1 MVRGTALDR
10 VWETEGSGKARFAI
24 PPAGWVLL
32 LGGTLLWGVSV
43 ESRATFAEEPAA
55 TNLLRCPTFSPQ
67 GSLQPDQVWSVF
79 QPAFSPAQIMPVFE
93 EQGVLWA
100 SPDRPFAVGAI
111 SQKVERVQGG
121 RSYLL
126 ELRGTAWNLSEPIQA
141 AVLARVT
148 FLRQGKPTH
157 PAGMQARECRQSAAD
172 SDTVVF
178 TLQDVFAAPQDADAA
193 EISLEVKWLRGGR
206 VRLEDVVFRETAPR
220 AGRTVKIGTIHFRP
234 RNGSPQSNLERFAQ
248 YIDQAGQLGLD
259 AVCLGEGITVVGTN
273 KSMADVAEP
282 VPGPSTEYLGGCAA
296 KNRLWIVA
304 GLYERDGDTLYNT
317 AVLIDRQGKLAGRYR
332 KVHLPREE
340 WRQGIT
346 PGGDYPVFETDF
358 GRVAIQICYDWFF
371 PEVAAMWRIQGAEV
385 VFAPT
390 WGTTF
395 PDQEGRVEGEN
406 VFRVRARDGG
416 FYLVASVYDGS
427 SLVIDPLGRVL
438 ARNEG
443 REGVFWAEVDLEE
456 RHLLPWV
463 GDWRTIGPRHRMP
476 RTYGP
481 LTESR
486 DIPR

>member
-1 MVRGTALDR
+1 MVRGIRFDR
-10 VWETEGSGKARFAI
+10 AWGTPRRGKAPLAI
-24 PPAGWVLL
+24 LPSAWILL
-32 LGGTLLWGVSV
+32 LCGSVSGLV
-43 ESRATFAEEPAA
+43 LTEHRATFAENPAA
-55 TNLLRCPTFSPQ
+55 TNLLQCPAFSPQ
-67 GSLQPDQVWSVF
+67 GSLRPEQVWNAF
-79 QPAFSPAQIMPVFE
+79 QPAFSPAQIMPLFE
-93 EQGVLWA
+93 ENGVLWV

-111 SQKVERVQGG
+111 SQRIEQVQGG

-126 ELRGTAWNLSEPIQA
+126 ELHGRAWSLSEPIQA
-141 AVLARVT
+141 TVLARVT
-148 FLRQGKPTH
+148 FLRQGRPTH
-157 PAGMQARECRQSAAD
+157 PAGMSARECRVSAAD
-172 SDTVVF
+172 ADSVAFTLRDVF
-178 TLQDVFAAPQDADAA
+178 TAPEDADGA

-206 VRLEDVVFRETAPR
+206 VRLDNVVFQETAPR
-220 AGRTVKIGTIHFRP
+220 AGRTVKIGAIHFRP
-234 RNGSPQSNLERFAQ
+234 RNGSPQSNLERFAE
-248 YIDQAGQLGLD
+248 YIDQAGQLRLD

-273 KSMADVAEP
+273 RSMADVAEP
-282 VPGPSTEYLGGCAA
+282 VPGPSTEYLGKCAA

-304 GLYERDGDTLYNT
+304 GLYERDGNTLYNT
-317 AVLIDRQGKLAGRYR
+317 AVLIDRQGGLAGKYR